1 MVPLQMGMPGGPELL
16 VVLLT
21 FVLVIGVP
29 VGVVL
34 LILSRRDAGGADE
47 ALEARVARLEERVAR
62 LEAGDDGDETG

>member
-62 LEAGDDGDETG
+62 LEAGDDSDGTG